1 LDKIEQLDPRAPN
14 ALSPRPAGGG
24 LINTKIS
31 QRWERLKN
39 REKERERERESGRAE
54 CRNGPVSSRSNELD
68 SARRFTISTAL
79 DTDAAASFQ
88 QRPADKLDGRGTAA
102 GGKAIGI
109 GADADRGA
117 RANPRRS
124 LARSDCSNEG
134 DNAMT
139 RVGIIDPV
147 CDRSCDLANADARF
161 PR

>member
-1 LDKIEQLDPRAPN
+1 MQERARFV
-14 ALSPRPAGGG
+14 ALKRA
-24 LINTKIS
+24 
-31 QRWERLKN
+31 RLCTPLHDFDGA
-39 REKERERERESGRAE
+39 RYRRGRVFSATSGRQIGWAGHGSG
-54 CRNGPVSSRSNELD
+54 RKSDRD
-68 SARRFTISTAL
+68 RR
-79 DTDAAASFQ
+79 
-88 QRPADKLDGRGTAA
+88 GC
-102 GGKAIGI
+102 
-109 GADADRGA
+109 GA